1 MRAAKAETGTAPA
14 DGGWNGFIA
23 EKLREAAAL
32 LAQQQA
38 NPFRVS
44 AYRHAA
50 DTIAA
55 LDRDVAAIFEE
66 DGEEGLEALPHIG
79 RSLAAAIAE
88 MVRTG
93 RWSQLD
99 RLRGTLDPVKAFQ
112 TVPGI
117 GPELARRIHDH
128 LHIDTL
134 EALELAAHDGSLER
148 VPGLGPRRAA
158 IVRHALA
165 AMLARRRPQ
174 LSGALPARPD
184 VGLILDVDAEYRR
197 KAKADTLP
205 KIAPRRF
212 NPTGTAWLPIL
223 HAQRG
228 DWEFTAL
235 FSNTPLAH
243 ELGRTRDWVVIYF
256 HTDNDPEGQCT
267 VVTET
272 RGSLE
277 GQRVVRGR
285 EEECRRHYRQA

>member
-1 MRAAKAETGTAPA
+1 MDTGTPTAVN
-14 DGGWNGFIA
+14 GGWNSFVA
-23 EKLREAAAL
+23 EKLRETAAL
-32 LAQQQA
+32 LAQQEA

-44 AYRHAA
+44 AYRRAA
-50 DTIAA
+50 DTVAA
-55 LDRDVAAIFEE
+55 LDRDVAAIFQEQ
-66 DGEEGLEALPHIG
+66 GEEGLEALPHIG

-93 RWSQLD
+93 RWAQLD

-134 EALELAAHDGSLER
+134 EALELAAHDRSLER

-165 AMLARRRPQ
+165 AMLARRRPG
-174 LSGALPARPD
+174 LARAQPVRPE
-184 VGLILDVDAEYRR
+184 VGTILDVDAEYRR
-197 KAKADTLP
+197 KAEADSLP

-223 HAQRG
+223 HTRRG

-267 VVTET
+267 AVTET
-272 RGSLE
+272 RGILE
-277 GQRVVRGR
+277 GRRVVRGR
-285 EEECRRHYRQA
+285 EEECRRFHETA